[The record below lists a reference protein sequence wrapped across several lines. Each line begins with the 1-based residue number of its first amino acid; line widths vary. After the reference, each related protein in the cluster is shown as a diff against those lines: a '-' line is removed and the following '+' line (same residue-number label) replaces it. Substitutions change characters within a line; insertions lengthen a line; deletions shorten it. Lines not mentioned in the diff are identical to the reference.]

1 MKKGILGIA
10 LIIGIN
16 FSIFA
21 QVETWN
27 SYGFNFGN
35 YFEYGDDL
43 GDIYIGSPGINVN
56 SYTFFDKKMFGVFY
70 NIGLFFPVTEN
81 VIYTPIVQ
89 ADFVLGPSFRYDI
102 NEKLKLHLG
111 IGVDIN
117 LLSFK
122 NGENT
127 GGKHDIT
134 EANAFNIGLG
144 IGWDIGLKY
153 DITDTIY
160 INFGATMPIVGKV
173 IININQEKQVGWNYF
188 VNGYSMVVP
197 YIAIGFN
204 YYQERRQW
212 GRPK

>member
-1 MKKGILGIA
+1 MKKVILGIA
-10 LIIGIN
+10 LIISIN
-16 FSIFA
+16 FSLFA

-35 YFEYGDDL
+35 YFEHGDDL

-56 SYTFFDKKMFGVFY
+56 SYIFLDKKMFGFFY

-81 VIYTPIVQ
+81 VYTPIIQ

-117 LLSFK
+117 LLLLK

-160 INFGATMPIVGKV
+160 INFGTTMPVIGKV
-173 IININQEKQVGWNYF
+173 IVNINHENQTNWNYF
-188 VNGYSMVVP
+188 ENGYSMVVH

-204 YYQERRQW
+204 YNQERGQW
-212 GRPK
+212 GKPK

>member
-1 MKKGILGIA
+1 MKKVILGIA

-16 FSIFA
+16 FSLFA

-35 YFEYGDDL
+35 YFEHGDDL
-43 GDIYIGSPGINVN
+43 GDIYIGSLGININ
-56 SYTFFDKKMFGVFY
+56 SYTFLDKKMFGFFY
-70 NIGLFFPVTEN
+70 NIGLFFPVAEKAF
-81 VIYTPIVQ
+81 YTPIVQ

-117 LLSFK
+117 LLSLK

-127 GGKHDIT
+127 DGKYDIT

-153 DITDTIY
+153 DITDTVY
-160 INFGATMPIVGKV
+160 INFGATMPVIGRIIV
-173 IININQEKQVGWNYF
+173 NINHENQTGWNYF
-188 VNGYSMVVP
+188 VNGYSMIVP

-204 YYQERRQW
+204 YYQERGQW
-212 GRPK
+212 GKPK